1 MMGQKDDLHS
11 QEQNKTLWTVRGTV
25 ILFNAWQTLR
35 FDTPIIPFS
44 LVATFT
50 HDSSSNPNS
59 GKVDH
64 SLTKQHF
71 ASCTDSPFKAE
82 CWAHSCLYTFYSKR
96 KKWDLYISKSE
107 GNTTV
112 VIRMEDYSTKRKGI
126 FETPTNWQLGKDPPA
141 TQENRL
147 SRKLKQLEKRHHGQ
161 FVQSTRLSG
170 KQPPSIYGLYKIH
183 KTEVAL
189 RLIVSCIRSPSY

>member
-1 MMGQKDDLHS
+1 
-11 QEQNKTLWTVRGTV
+11 
-25 ILFNAWQTLR
+25 
-35 FDTPIIPFS
+35 
-44 LVATFT
+44 
-50 HDSSSNPNS
+50 
-59 GKVDH
+59 
-64 SLTKQHF
+64 
-71 ASCTDSPFKAE
+71 
-82 CWAHSCLYTFYSKR
+82 
-96 KKWDLYISKSE
+96 
-107 GNTTV
+107 
-112 VIRMEDYSTKRKGI
+112 MEDYSTKRKGI